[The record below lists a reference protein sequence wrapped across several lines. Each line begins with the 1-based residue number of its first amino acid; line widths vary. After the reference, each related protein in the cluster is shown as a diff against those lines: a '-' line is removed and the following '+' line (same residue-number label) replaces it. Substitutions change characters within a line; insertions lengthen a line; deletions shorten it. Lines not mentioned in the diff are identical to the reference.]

1 LVSACVFLAVASPFI
16 TALSRSKGRLTFGDV
31 GSVNYAA
38 YINGVDFLFPGDG
51 GKMTVK
57 GGPVVEGVDTPS
69 PFSSKLRHPARRIF
83 DTPQAYEFGGP
94 VGGTYPFWYDPS
106 YWQEGIEP
114 HFDLEGEV
122 QAMTRAARLYRWLL
136 LNPFRQ
142 LNFTVGL
149 AILFLTGLR
158 PWRFF
163 KRAAT
168 NWCLLIPALAGV
180 GLYLVVYTEPR

>member
-1 LVSACVFLAVASPFI
+1 M
-16 TALSRSKGRLTFGDV
+16 
-31 GSVNYAA
+31 NYAA